1 MTIVFGEGQI
11 GSSKSACFG
20 HVPQGLLQ
28 KPNLTGTRIRFLHF
42 RSWEFSFEKELYPCK
57 RFELDR
63 SLWHWPQTIEFWV
76 IWFDVLYNFTTC
88 NCNCWNPLCCT
99 HIPSSLSRH
108 DAVLN
113 KPTWREQ
120 KTPRDE
126 KQNQGTHLQ
135 PYCSDEKHHRHK
147 DVLKDVHPSVR
158 TSQKKKR
165 RMDRP

>member
-1 MTIVFGEGQI
+1 MCHKVSCKSRTSPGQESGFYISEVESSPLKKNSTPANVLSLIGVFDIDHKQ
-11 GSSKSACFG
+11 S
-20 HVPQGLLQ
+20 
-28 KPNLTGTRIRFLHF
+28 N
-42 RSWEFSFEKELYPCK
+42 
-57 RFELDR
+57 
-63 SLWHWPQTIEFWV
+63 FWV

>member
-1 MTIVFGEGQI
+1 MCHKVSCKSRTSPGQESGFYISEVESSPLKKNSTPANVLSLIGVFDI
-11 GSSKSACFG
+11 DHKWS
-20 HVPQGLLQ
+20 
-28 KPNLTGTRIRFLHF
+28 
-42 RSWEFSFEKELYPCK
+42 
-57 RFELDR
+57 
-63 SLWHWPQTIEFWV
+63 QTIEFLGDL
-76 IWFDVLYNFTTC
+76 IWCALQLYDLYS
-88 NCNCWNPLCCT
+88 NCNCWNPLYCT

-158 TSQKKKR
+158 TSQKKKW